1 MLPPTDSNS
10 RKLLVMASDWMY
22 AVDVVA
28 LDGSPLPPD
37 VIENSLRA
45 IVNDV
50 RGRIA
55 KGEHVVPVSVL
66 TTDDRDRWAAVSTLR
81 T

>member
-50 RGRIA
+50 RVRIA
-55 KGEHVVPVSVL
+55 KGERAVPVSVL
-66 TTDDRDRWAAVSTLR
+66 TTDDRDR
-81 T
+81 